1 MAKAKTKTSGHTRLL
16 RQKAGPDFV
25 LAGLA
30 AGLTLLGLL
39 AIYDASVVEAY
50 RTFADKLYFLKLQAQ
65 WALVGVAAAVGTYF
79 FPYPRLRPLAPPLL
93 LAAIVLLVLVLIPG
107 VGVEAL
113 GARRRIDLGPIGVQ
127 PAEFA
132 KLAFIIY
139 LAAFLSAKKDSI
151 WPLWLAT
158 AIIFGLIVLEPDL
171 GTAVV
176 LLGSAF
182 TVYFV
187 SGAPLLTLLILA
199 IIGVLAGAGV
209 IFVSPY
215 RKERL
220 LTFLDPARDPL
231 GASYHIRQILIALGS
246 GGLFGLGLGQ
256 SRQKF
261 QYLPEVTT
269 DSIFAVIAEEVGFVG
284 AVTLILLF
292 LLLIYR
298 GFHIARSCPD
308 SFGRL
313 LATGIVSL
321 IGFQALV
328 NLAAMV
334 ALVPLTGV
342 PLPFISYGGS
352 SLVVTLAGIGIL
364 LNISKSGATADAR
377 K

>member
-93 LAAIVLLVLVLIPG
+93 LATIVLLVLVLIPG